1 MTEKQSPKLTLP
13 LPSSKLADRFR
24 NFQGLASL
32 VNSPTASNSAR
43 RGMTSAFQSVSKVVS
58 SPFVV
63 EAGAD
68 AFKEYLNL
76 VNPSWEAFVKARAES
91 KRLATFEGK
100 PVDFSEIPEIFLKS
114 DYKVSGL
121 LQHDILRQPLRRT
134 VTYEERTH
142 LELSSHLE
150 KVEMMLISHLA
161 NFDALIQSLE
171 SMSLLEQGI
180 FSASEKIKSA
190 REKIKKVKES
200 KDQVKLHYLLRR
212 KKRILQTLEIL
223 EKIGKIREIEKNL
236 QGNEDL
242 PAAVAL
248 TAATLKTVKDEMD
261 DFFCLKQISENL
273 NIQAAGLDKF
283 IENDFVEIVGK
294 SLIPSELE
302 AEEFPAEKI
311 SKMLPAMHARG
322 LTNSCVQNSLR
333 DALLKR
339 AKLRF
344 KKFTAHFLTQSIGDF
359 EDEGAALQDLSTEKF
374 PGFWIPLL
382 QAGVTSVLEQ
392 FSVFG
397 KILENSGDRK
407 TAESLQRIFMEISST
422 LTARAAALLQ
432 GKNFSLYETAALAVA
447 AEPILRRNFQAGETL
462 ARALRIP
469 PSPPAA
475 AGVGLLG
482 NLESEISRK
491 LKSGLEE
498 FSLLRN
504 SEIKMA
510 LERERWEAPKTALE
524 NFAEI
529 SAAVKILV
537 GESADDGSSD
547 FAKKVIKIGRSNF
560 LAIPA
565 AIEALQILK
574 IFFDLWKQLPLI
586 GPDVL
591 EYTGN
596 FLRSFDAEMR
606 DLILHGRAATL
617 GGRQSVTAT
626 NLALAAQ
633 TCGIFAAL
641 LPLLANNFMKISA
654 ENFSFYAQLAGTSET
669 ANALEDLKFSLAQ
682 EFADHREDLF
692 TKLSDILVERFEVQS
707 VQWFSEEKQESAL
720 KLAKDF
726 SAMYRVLLKAL
737 APADSKKIFSRAF
750 NSVSE
755 RFAGKLK
762 EISMS
767 SNPGKQR
774 DLSNRLHAD
783 FLFFF
788 EALTG
793 KKKFPDFY
801 FFQLGNSLQPV

>member
-1 MTEKQSPKLTLP
+1 MTEKSTPKLNLP

-43 RGMTSAFQSVSKVVS
+43 RGMTSAFQSVSKAVS

-63 EAGAD
+63 EVGAD

-76 VNPSWEAFVKARAES
+76 VNPSWDAFVKARAES

-100 PVDFSEIPEIFLKS
+100 PVDFSEIPEVFLKS

-142 LELSSHLE
+142 LELSTHLE

-190 REKIKKVKES
+190 RERIKKVKES
-200 KDQVKLHYLLRR
+200 KDQVKLHSLLRR

-223 EKIGKIREIEKNL
+223 DKIGRIRETEKNI
-236 QGNEDL
+236 QSNEDL

-248 TAATLKTVKDEMD
+248 TAETLKIVKDE
-261 DFFCLKQISENL
+261 FEGISSLKQIYENL
-273 NIQAAGLDKF
+273 NIHAAGLDKF

-294 SLIPSELE
+294 ALIPSELE
-302 AEEFPAEKI
+302 TEEFPGDKI
-311 SKMLPAMHARG
+311 SKMIPALDARS
-322 LTNSCVQNSLR
+322 LTAACMQNSLR

-344 KKFTAHFLTQSIGDF
+344 KKFTAHFLAQAVGDF
-359 EDEGAALQDLSTEKF
+359 EDEAVAMQQLPSEKF
-374 PGFWIPLL
+374 PGFWISLVN
-382 QAGVTSVLEQ
+382 AGVSTVLEN
-392 FSVFG
+392 FSIFG
-397 KILENSGDRK
+397 KILAMSSEKK
-407 TAESLQRIFMEISST
+407 TGESLQRIVMEISST
-422 LTARAAALLQ
+422 LTGRAAVLLQ
-432 GKNFSLYETAALAVA
+432 GRTLSLSETTALACA
-447 AEPILRRNFQAGETL
+447 AEPYLRRNFQAADNL
-462 ARALRIP
+462 ARVLSIPLAP
-469 PSPPAA
+469 PSA

-482 NLESEISRK
+482 NIESEISRK
-491 LKSGLEE
+491 LKSGIEE

-510 LERERWEAPKTALE
+510 LERERWEAPKSALE

-529 SAAVKILV
+529 SAAVKLLI
-537 GESADDGSSD
+537 GESAEDVSAD
-547 FAKKVIKIGRSNF
+547 FAKKGIKIGRSNF

-565 AIEALQILK
+565 AIEAILILK
-574 IFFDLWKQLPLI
+574 TFFDLWKQLPLI
-586 GPDVL
+586 GPDIL
-591 EYTGN
+591 EHTGN

-606 DLILHGRAATL
+606 DLILQGRAATL

-707 VQWFSEEKQESAL
+707 VQWFTEEKQESAL

-767 SNPGKQR
+767 LNPGKQR

-793 KKKFPDFY
+793 K
-801 FFQLGNSLQPV
+801 